1 MITPASRCSCW
12 NQIMPPLLQ
21 QKVKKSHT
29 QFDNRIKYAPLSN
42 HFLCWFFFFL
52 FCLPL
57 GIGPNYQNQRLHY
70 QDYANIFRIN
80 NALFIFTVHS
90 DCCFHT
96 CALFFVYAGITFFYW
111 VASRSFVHHVA
122 YWSLSIYAKD
132 AASAKNCSLWYNG
145 RQSQQQFTLFDII
158 RISSSQTWC
167 GGLKMLL

>member
-42 HFLCWFFFFL
+42 HFSSWFFSFL

-57 GIGPNYQNQRLHY
+57 GIVPNYQNQRLYY

-96 CALFFVYAGITFFYW
+96 CALFFAGITFFIGSPQGPSYSTLHTGLYRFMRKTQP
-111 VASRSFVHHVA
+111 VQRIAHFDTMEGSRNSNLHF
-122 YWSLSIYAKD
+122 S
-132 AASAKNCSLWYNG
+132 
-145 RQSQQQFTLFDII
+145 T
-158 RISSSQTWC
+158 
-167 GGLKMLL
+167 